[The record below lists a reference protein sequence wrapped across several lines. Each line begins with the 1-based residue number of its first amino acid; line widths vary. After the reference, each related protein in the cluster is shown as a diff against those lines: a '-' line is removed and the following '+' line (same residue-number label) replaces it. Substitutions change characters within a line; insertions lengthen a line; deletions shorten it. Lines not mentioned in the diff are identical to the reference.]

1 MFLKYLWAIG
11 LLKGLQ
17 NRRQFENQYKRMVC
31 PQMRSATKSKV
42 LRAACDRLIYLEQL
56 YVQLLQLDGMVP
68 PEHQISQS
76 QKQINEPI
84 RTSSPGESGGASDR
98 ENIMPSDVNEGNNI
112 DDGNFQ
118 QIFQN
123 SYNLNNSIGSSPSN
137 STDDSFSPVDYTIH
151 SDCGSKYGQNT
162 SRDEISEISLNL
174 SYDSPVYSPQ
184 NGSLFLEDNT
194 FNTQNDFFTTNDI
207 VSMSATE
214 VPASVN
220 DVKVAV
226 DEQHDNLQSQ
236 AEDFFQQFEAELS
249 NPFDDELMT

>member
-1 MFLKYLWAIG
+1 
-11 LLKGLQ
+11 
-17 NRRQFENQYKRMVC
+17 MVC

-56 YVQLLQLDGMVP
+56 YVQLLQLDGMIP
-68 PEHQISQS
+68 PEHQINQS
-76 QKQINEPI
+76 QKPINEPI
-84 RTSSPGESGGASDR
+84 RTSSPGDGASDR
-98 ENIMPSDVNEGNNI
+98 ENIMPSDGNEGNNI

-151 SDCGSKYGQNT
+151 SDCDSKYGQNS
-162 SRDEISEISLNL
+162 SRGEISEISLNL

-184 NGSLFLEDNT
+184 NGSLFLEDNA
-194 FNTQNDFFTTNDI
+194 FNGQNDFFCSNEI
-207 VSMSATE
+207 GSMSATE
-214 VPASVN
+214 VPTSVN
-220 DVKVAV
+220 IVTVKN
-226 DEQHDNLQSQ
+226 EQQDNLQSQ

>member
-1 MFLKYLWAIG
+1 
-11 LLKGLQ
+11 
-17 NRRQFENQYKRMVC
+17 MVC

-56 YVQLLQLDGMVP
+56 YVQLLQLDGMIH
-68 PEHQISQS
+68 PEHQINQS
-76 QKQINEPI
+76 QMKNEPI
-84 RTSSPGESGGASDR
+84 RTSSPGDCGGASDR
-98 ENIMPSDVNEGNNI
+98 ENIMPSDCNEGNNI
-112 DDGNFQ
+112 EDGNFQ

-151 SDCGSKYGQNT
+151 SDCDSKYGQNS
-162 SRDEISEISLNL
+162 SRGEISEISLNL

-194 FNTQNDFFTTNDI
+194 FNAQNDFFCSNEI
-207 VSMSATE
+207 VSIPAAE
-214 VPASVN
+214 VPSTVN
-220 DVKVAV
+220 EVIVKN
-226 DEQHDNLQSQ
+226 EQQDNLQSQ

>member
-1 MFLKYLWAIG
+1 
-11 LLKGLQ
+11 
-17 NRRQFENQYKRMVC
+17 MVC

-56 YVQLLQLDGMVP
+56 YVQLLQLDGMIH
-68 PEHQISQS
+68 PEHQINQS
-76 QKQINEPI
+76 QMKNEPI
-84 RTSSPGESGGASDR
+84 RTSSPGDCGGASDR
-98 ENIMPSDVNEGNNI
+98 ENIMPSDCNEGNNI
-112 DDGNFQ
+112 EDGNFQ

-151 SDCGSKYGQNT
+151 SDCDSKYGQSS
-162 SRDEISEISLNL
+162 SRGEISEISLNL

-194 FNTQNDFFTTNDI
+194 FNAQNDFFCSNEI
-207 VSMSATE
+207 VSMPAAE
-214 VPASVN
+214 VPTSVN
-220 DVKVAV
+220 EVIVKN
-226 DEQHDNLQSQ
+226 EQQDNLQSQ

>member
-1 MFLKYLWAIG
+1 
-11 LLKGLQ
+11 
-17 NRRQFENQYKRMVC
+17 MVC

-56 YVQLLQLDGMVP
+56 YVQLLQLDGMVA
-68 PEHQISQS
+68 PEHQIGQS

-84 RTSSPGESGGASDR
+84 RTSSPGESSGGSDR
-98 ENIMPSDVNEGNNI
+98 ENIMPSDCNDGNNI

-174 SYDSPVYSPQ
+174 SYDSPDYSPQ
-184 NGSLFLEDNT
+184 NGSLFLEDTT
-194 FNTQNDFFTTNDI
+194 FNAENDFFTSNI

-220 DVKVAV
+220 DVTVKVAV
-226 DEQHDNLQSQ
+226 DEQQDNLQSQ

>member
-1 MFLKYLWAIG
+1 
-11 LLKGLQ
+11 
-17 NRRQFENQYKRMVC
+17 MVC

-56 YVQLLQLDGMVP
+56 YVQLLQLDGMVH
-68 PEHQISQS
+68 PEHQINQS
-76 QKQINEPI
+76 QMKNEPI
-84 RTSSPGESGGASDR
+84 RTSSPGDCGGASDR
-98 ENIMPSDVNEGNNI
+98 ENIMPPDCNEGNNI
-112 DDGNFQ
+112 EDGNFQ

-151 SDCGSKYGQNT
+151 SDCDSKYGQNS
-162 SRDEISEISLNL
+162 SRGEISEISLNL

-194 FNTQNDFFTTNDI
+194 FNAQNDFFCSNEI
-207 VSMSATE
+207 VSIPAAE
-214 VPASVN
+214 VPSTVN
-220 DVKVAV
+220 EVIVKN
-226 DEQHDNLQSQ
+226 EQQDNLQSQ

>member
-1 MFLKYLWAIG
+1 
-11 LLKGLQ
+11 
-17 NRRQFENQYKRMVC
+17 MVC

-56 YVQLLQLDGMVP
+56 YVQLLQLDGMIH
-68 PEHQISQS
+68 PEHQINQS
-76 QKQINEPI
+76 QMKNEPI
-84 RTSSPGESGGASDR
+84 RTSSPGDCGGASDR
-98 ENIMPSDVNEGNNI
+98 ENIMPSDCNEGNNI
-112 DDGNFQ
+112 EDGNFQ

-151 SDCGSKYGQNT
+151 SDCDSKYGQSS
-162 SRDEISEISLNL
+162 SRGEISEISLNL

-194 FNTQNDFFTTNDI
+194 FNPQNDFFCSNEI
-207 VSMSATE
+207 VSMPAAE
-214 VPASVN
+214 VPTSVN
-220 DVKVAV
+220 EVIVKN
-226 DEQHDNLQSQ
+226 EQQDNLQSQ

>member
-1 MFLKYLWAIG
+1 
-11 LLKGLQ
+11 
-17 NRRQFENQYKRMVC
+17 MVC

-56 YVQLLQLDGMVP
+56 YVQLLQLDGMIH
-68 PEHQISQS
+68 PEHQINQS
-76 QKQINEPI
+76 QMKNEPI
-84 RTSSPGESGGASDR
+84 RTSSPGDCGGASDR
-98 ENIMPSDVNEGNNI
+98 ENIMPSDCNEGNNI
-112 DDGNFQ
+112 EDGNFQ

-151 SDCGSKYGQNT
+151 SDCDSKYGQNS
-162 SRDEISEISLNL
+162 SRGEISEISLNL

-194 FNTQNDFFTTNDI
+194 FNAQNDFFCSNEI
-207 VSMSATE
+207 VSMPATE

-220 DVKVAV
+220 EVIVKN
-226 DEQHDNLQSQ
+226 EQQDNLQSQ